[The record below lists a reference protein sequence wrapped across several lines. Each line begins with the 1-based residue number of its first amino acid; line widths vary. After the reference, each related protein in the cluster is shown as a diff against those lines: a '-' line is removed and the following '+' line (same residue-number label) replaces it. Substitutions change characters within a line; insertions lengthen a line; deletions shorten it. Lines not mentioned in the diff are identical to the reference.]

1 MEIGIFSQPET
12 VDKAVEHAR
21 LFADAGFGSYWM
33 PQIFGLDTLTALTV
47 VAREVPKIRLG
58 TAVVPT
64 YPRHPSMLA
73 AQARTVQQVADG
85 RFTLGIGLSH
95 QMVI

>member
-12 VDKAVEHAR
+12 VDKAVEHAS

-47 VAREVPKIRLG
+47 VHMVLLKKFFAHDTTVG
-58 TAVVPT
+58 VVTAVVT
-64 YPRHPSMLA
+64 
-73 AQARTVQQVADG
+73 D
-85 RFTLGIGLSH
+85 
-95 QMVI
+95 

>member
-33 PQIFGLDTLTALTV
+33 PQIFGLDTLTAGLDRV
-47 VAREVPKIRLG
+47 VNFSCDSE
-58 TAVVPT
+58 T
-64 YPRHPSMLA
+64 S
-73 AQARTVQQVADG
+73 
-85 RFTLGIGLSH
+85 
-95 QMVI
+95 